1 MMEYNVGDEVVA
13 RVTGIEKYGIFVK
26 FENGYTGL
34 IHISEISEKFV
45 KNIYEFAG
53 LDDEIYVKIVDV
65 DREKKR
71 LNLSIK
77 QLDRKKDYIVSRR
90 KIVET
95 KDGFNPLKDHLDVWI
110 KDKLAE
116 IDSEN
121 EKKWKKSKKFKKS
134 VDNSLLKWYINIRQ
148 SKKVNFDLGD

>member
-1 MMEYNVGDEVVA
+1 MMEYNIGDEVVA

-34 IHISEISEKFV
+34 IHISEISDKFV

-53 LDDEIYVKIVDV
+53 LDDEIYVKIVSV

-71 LNLSIK
+71 LTLSIK
-77 QLDRKKDYIVSRR
+77 QLGSEKNYIVSRR
-90 KIVET
+90 KIIET
-95 KDGFNPLKDHLDVWI
+95 KDGFNPLKEHLDIWI
-110 KDKLAE
+110 KEKILE

-121 EKKWKKSKKFKKS
+121 EKK
-134 VDNSLLKWYINIRQ
+134 
-148 SKKVNFDLGD
+148 

>member
-45 KNIYEFAG
+45 KNIYEYAG

-65 DREKKR
+65 DRKNKR

-77 QLDRKKDYIVSRR
+77 QLDERKNYIVSKRR
-90 KIVET
+90 IVET
-95 KDGFNPLKDHLDVWI
+95 KDGFNPLKEHLDIWI
-110 KDKLAE
+110 KEKISE
-116 IDSEN
+116 IDN
-121 EKKWKKSKKFKKS
+121 
-134 VDNSLLKWYINIRQ
+134 
-148 SKKVNFDLGD
+148 

>member
-34 IHISEISEKFV
+34 IHISEISDKFV

-77 QLDRKKDYIVSRR
+77 QLDDRKNYIISRR

-95 KDGFNPLKDHLDVWI
+95 KDGFNPLKEHLELWI
-110 KDKLAE
+110 KEKIKE
-116 IDSEN
+116 IDIEN
-121 EKKWKKSKKFKKS
+121 EKK
-134 VDNSLLKWYINIRQ
+134 
-148 SKKVNFDLGD
+148 